1 MGKIIKNKEGLVLA
15 TTHSLGYK
23 TSSKVFLYSLYIIWP
38 SLMLF
43 WAPFSRKIY
52 FRPNLGKKDP
62 KWPQNKVFWV
72 FWKILSLVFLGNN
85 LKWKLILL
93 LIIHHQSNIWQNGPN
108 SCQPIKLQD
117 SLRCNISEK
126 KQVRKFIIGMQIN
139 IKVFLK
145 LILSFWVCAS
155 RHAQS
160 NQNKK
165 YA

>member
-1 MGKIIKNKEGLVLA
+1 METNIVVDNSPPIQYLTKWVK
-15 TTHSLGYK
+15 
-23 TSSKVFLYSLYIIWP
+23 
-38 SLMLF
+38 ML
-43 WAPFSRKIY
+43 S
-52 FRPNLGKKDP
+52 
-62 KWPQNKVFWV
+62 
-72 FWKILSLVFLGNN
+72 
-85 LKWKLILL
+85 
-93 LIIHHQSNIWQNGPN
+93 GPN

-145 LILSFWVCAS
+145 LILSFWVCAT